1 VTNNK
6 STKKITKF
14 RQTDKRK
21 SKILIGVLLS
31 ALLVATPFL
40 FYIYKYAPSDSKEW
54 GTIFGTIHSGGFV
67 SVQIY
72 MHALF
77 TKITLVMLTGIWF
90 LTSRNWW
97 KYAILVPF
105 TTFLFQLS
113 GVVNAQLE
121 YIDEFDFWYSL
132 PVVLPILFFIVYI
145 SYVISKKKDGED
157 ELKKAVD
164 QEIKKILSDDL

>member
-1 VTNNK
+1 
-6 STKKITKF
+6 
-14 RQTDKRK
+14 
-21 SKILIGVLLS
+21 
-31 ALLVATPFL
+31 
-40 FYIYKYAPSDSKEW
+40 
-54 GTIFGTIHSGGFV
+54 
-67 SVQIY
+67 
-72 MHALF
+72 
-77 TKITLVMLTGIWF
+77 MLTGIWF